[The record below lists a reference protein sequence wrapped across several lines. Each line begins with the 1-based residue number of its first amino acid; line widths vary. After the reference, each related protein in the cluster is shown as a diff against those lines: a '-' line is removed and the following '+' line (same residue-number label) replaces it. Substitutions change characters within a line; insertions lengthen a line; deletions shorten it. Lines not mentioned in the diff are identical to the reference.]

1 MRNLLV
7 VRFLWL
13 AGCSGGPKTFA
24 GDKVETRACRWCNGS
39 GVDDS
44 GEGPSA
50 GGACPGC
57 RGAKQLQV
65 VIPGPKHPALVKG
78 VVRDLS
84 KLPGGPDDVV
94 VLMEARE
101 PLKPITGALGGAR
114 LRFEKDGTTQE
125 ISSSSAG
132 RFKILLEPGHYQVH
146 LSAAGFADLDQP
158 LEVAPLQEPIWAER
172 AHLKT
177 PEKDAD
183 TTYFD
188 VSLTPK

>member
-1 MRNLLV
+1 MRKLLV
-7 VRFLWL
+7 VLILWL
-13 AGCSGGPKTFA
+13 SGCSSGPRTFA
-24 GDKVETRACRWCNGS
+24 GDKVETRACRWCNGT

-84 KLPGGPDDVV
+84 KLPSGSDDVV

-101 PLKPITGALGGAR
+101 PLKPVTGALAGAQV
-114 LRFEKDGTTQE
+114 RFEKDGTTQE
-125 ISSSSAG
+125 IASSSGG
-132 RFKILLEPGHYQVH
+132 RFKILLEPGHYKVH
-146 LSAAGFADLDQP
+146 LSATGFADLDQE
-158 LEVAPLQEPIWAER
+158 LDVAPLQEPIWAER